1 MNYHSLAP
9 EIYKRSVVI
18 GMVHRIIRSC
28 SSWKFIQESLEKAKN
43 ILNNN
48 QYPPSF
54 YDPIIAKRLKS
65 FVAPVDDEKENDETD
80 ENDKIQEMIFLQYR
94 GRVTDKFKYALMKLE
109 LPIKVILT
117 LRKLCFRL

>member
-1 MNYHSLAP
+1 MAP
-9 EIYKRSVVI
+9 
-18 GMVHRIIRSC
+18 
-28 SSWKFIQESLEKAKN
+28 
-43 ILNNN
+43 
-48 QYPPSF
+48 
-54 YDPIIAKRLKS
+54 D
-65 FVAPVDDEKENDETD
+65 DDEKENDDTD